1 VKRLCSIEFEPNE
14 ERAYAKQLQQR
25 FIPLGRL
32 GTAIGLVAFIGY
44 GFWDAVLDPNAWER
58 TSYLRAAAVAH
69 FFVCIGLSFLPS
81 LRTKPKLW
89 PFLILYTYLGIA
101 VLFPL
106 ILAQL
111 PGGMVAGISGLTTG
125 MIFVPA
131 MTNGVLQT
139 SGILV
144 PYLLVAVFT
153 MTLAGGSNF
162 EVVNALAW
170 TSGGVGFAVAF
181 SYQLDVINRR
191 AFQVERLLEDERR
204 RSEALL
210 LNILPAEIAS
220 RLKAHEEPLAD
231 RHENVSILFADLA
244 DFSNISRKMSADE
257 LVNLLNDLFSRFDR
271 LVDKHGADKI
281 KTIGDAYMAAAG
293 LHGSVVDHAGRIAD
307 LALEMQIAVLE
318 FRQQN
323 SIALKLRIGIHSGPV
338 VAGVIGKRKFSYDLW
353 GDTVNVASRME
364 SEGIPGKIQ
373 LSEETR
379 KLLPVSYLVAAR
391 GEVQIKGHVP
401 RTTYFLEGSR

>member
-1 VKRLCSIEFEPNE
+1 MKRLYSIEFEPNE
-14 ERAYAKQLQQR
+14 ERAYAKQLMQR
-25 FIPLGRL
+25 FVPLGRL
-32 GTAIGLVAFIGY
+32 GTGIGLVAFIGY

-58 TSYLRAAAVAH
+58 TAYLRATAVAH
-69 FFVCIGLSFLPS
+69 FLACIGLSFLPS
-81 LRTKPKLW
+81 FRTNPKLW

-111 PGGMVAGISGLTTG
+111 PGGLVAGISGLTTG

-144 PYLLVAVFT
+144 PYLLIAVFT
-153 MTLAGGSNF
+153 IALAGGTNF

-191 AFQVERLLEDERR
+191 AFRLERLLEDETR
-204 RSEALL
+204 RSEVLL
-210 LNILPAEIAS
+210 LNILPAKIAS
-220 RLKAHEEPLAD
+220 RLKAHEEPVAD
-231 RHENVSILFADLA
+231 KHESVSILFADLA
-244 DFSNISRKMSADE
+244 GFSNITRKMSADE
-257 LVNLLNDLFSRFDR
+257 LVSLLNDLFSRFDR
-271 LVDKHGADKI
+271 LVDEHHVEKI

-293 LHGSVVDHAGRIAD
+293 LHGSVVDHAARIAN
-307 LALEMQIAVLE
+307 LALEMQSAVRE
-318 FRQQN
+318 FRQRN
-323 SIALKLRIGIHSGPV
+323 SIDLELRIGIHSGPV
-338 VAGVIGKRKFSYDLW
+338 IAGVIGKRKFSYDLW

-373 LSEETR
+373 ISEETQ
-379 KLLPVSYLVAAR
+379 KLLPVSYFVSTR
-391 GEVQIKGHVP
+391 GEVQIKGDLP
-401 RTTYFLEGSR
+401 RTTYFLEGCS